1 MLFIT
6 EQFKFGSI
14 YVYHG
19 SLWRPNIIIVVCYFS
34 MNDVPTFLYISINSL
49 ILPMISILMLAFYS
63 QFRQSFVRFINKSD
77 CAGRVTKASIA
88 MPVKNCAIF
97 STQFEHEK
105 SKCQQQ
111 KH

>member
-1 MLFIT
+1 M
-6 EQFKFGSI
+6 
-14 YVYHG
+14 
-19 SLWRPNIIIVVCYFS
+19 IIVFCYFS

-49 ILPMISILMLAFYS
+49 ILPMISKLMLAFYS
-63 QFRQSFVRFINKSD
+63 HFRQSFVRFINKSV
-77 CAGRVTKASIA
+77 CAGQVTKALIA
-88 MPVKNCAIF
+88 MLVKNCVIF